1 MLVASL
7 VPITTERIDSRRIRG
22 VSKMNRKILTGILC
36 GIFVSV
42 ISVFTFYG
50 LSLSGVLADNWFYGD
65 WLGEYGGLGGTLGY
79 ATLLV
84 LSALIGY
91 SIARLHGRVLKA
103 AVLAW
108 VSVLSVF
115 AALAFIAS

>member
-1 MLVASL
+1 M
-7 VPITTERIDSRRIRG
+7 RD
-22 VSKMNRKILTGILC
+22 VSEMNTRTLTGILC
-36 GIFVSV
+36 ATFASV

-50 LSLSGVLADNWFYGD
+50 LSLSGVLAENWFYGD
-65 WLGEYGGLGGTLGY
+65 WLGEYGGLGLILGY
-79 ATLLV
+79 AALLV

-91 SIARLHGRVLKA
+91 SIARLHGKVLKA

-115 AALAFIAS
+115 VALAFIAS